1 MGPVPDPILFK
12 DLADAKAALTR
23 HGIVIIRSVE
33 TDLEPAMMTA
43 ARDSIASSPATLKE
57 MDEEELDRLMESLRK
72 AAMKSSGDLAELYT
86 RLLSQIGTED
96 IVELVKE
103 LEGIRKLFTWDRMVK
118 AADPLN
124 RRLKKAGFDRL
135 EMSAPSCV
143 SESFRLEL
151 EERLPSAFSR
161 FRDLA
166 RAAAKEI
173 GPPPKPKRP
182 PAKRKGGQSKK
193 KG

>member
-1 MGPVPDPILFK
+1 MEPVLDPILYK

-43 ARDSIASSPATLKE
+43 ARDSIASSPAVLGE
-57 MDEEELDRLMESLRK
+57 MDEEELDRLMESLRR
-72 AAMKSSGDLAELYT
+72 AAMKSSDDLARLYT
-86 RLLSQIGTED
+86 RLLAQIGTED
-96 IVELVKE
+96 IVELTKE
-103 LEGIRKLFTWDRMVK
+103 LEGIRKLFTWERMAK

-135 EMSAPSCV
+135 EMGGPSCV
-143 SESFRLEL
+143 SEPFRVEF
-151 EERLPSAFSR
+151 EERWPSAFSR

-166 RAAAKEI
+166 KAAAKEI
-173 GPPPKPKRP
+173 GPPPKPRKP
-182 PAKRKGGQSKK
+182 PAKRKGGQSRK